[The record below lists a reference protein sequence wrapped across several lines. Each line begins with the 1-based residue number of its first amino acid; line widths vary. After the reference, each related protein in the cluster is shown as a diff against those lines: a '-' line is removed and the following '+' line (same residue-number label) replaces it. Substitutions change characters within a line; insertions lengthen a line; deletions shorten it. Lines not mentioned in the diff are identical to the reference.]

1 MALYRSSMN
10 MGAELCLPWRCGRG
24 RWGKPRIER
33 ISRCISRR
41 SWLRRRR
48 WMKLECTSLSRLKSA
63 RAERSRS
70 RGAQSAT
77 KLRGAAA
84 QGERTCI
91 APALRAT
98 RAPGPRLRAPRRPRW
113 RRGAGG
119 RPRRSVTCCRRAP
132 LRPRQTWPLPGRLR
146 SARTPAPRS
155 ALAPGPLAPHSPGRT
170 AGLGNRLEGASGR
183 AGGRARRRARVGG
196 AASRPGSRGASAGEA
211 AGGGGR
217 RAAGGRA
224 LLPPAPLALC
234 PRAAATRALPNS
246 GAGSRGPGPLPQ
258 PRAPWIAR
266 EAASGAPDWCAPG
279 PGRRRRRTGFQGPLP
294 RPRPPTCPRPRPP
307 PSCAQWVHSF
317 LLLRFTNIYRVPT
330 GCPAPG
336 RAPRGCGRGNPSR
349 PWPLRARGR
358 DREGGGQSDP
368 WDSFWG

>member
-183 AGGRARRRARVGG
+183 AGGGRGGGRGWEEQPADPGAAERAPGRRRA
-196 AASRPGSRGASAGEA
+196 A
-211 AGGGGR
+211 AGGGRASAPSSRSARALPSGGGDPR
-217 RAAGGRA
+217 SSELRRREQGPRAAPPAARA
-224 LLPPAPLALC
+224 LDRTRGRLGSPRLVRARAWEEEAEDGLPGAPPAP
-234 PRAAATRALPNS
+234 
-246 GAGSRGPGPLPQ
+246 
-258 PRAPWIAR
+258 
-266 EAASGAPDWCAPG
+266 AASHLPSAPPSPQLRPMGSFIPSTALYKYLPSAHGVPGARPSAAG
-279 PGRRRRRTGFQGPLP
+279 MRTGE
-294 RPRPPTCPRPRPP
+294 
-307 PSCAQWVHSF
+307 SE
-317 LLLRFTNIYRVPT
+317 
-330 GCPAPG
+330 PAL
-336 RAPRGCGRGNPSR
+336 AS
-349 PWPLRARGR
+349 RARGR